1 MSAEEIPPIPPDSD
15 KPAKSRQK
23 PRTLNGTTV
32 ISQRELRNNSGEILR
47 RAEAG
52 EVFTVTR
59 YGRPVVS
66 LQEYREKQ
74 LGLPVAKPATGTI
87 DDLLKIDPVEIGSW
101 DEIMKTLDELREDRF

>member
-1 MSAEEIPPIPPDSD
+1 MSTVKVSPTLTDD
-15 KPAKSRQK
+15 KPAKK
-23 PRTLNGTTV
+23 PRPKDRTLNGTTV

-66 LQEYREKQ
+66 LQEYAENQ
-74 LGLPVAKPATGTI
+74 GLKTAVPETGSLKHLLNIVPVEPSESIQDTI
-87 DDLLKIDPVEIGSW
+87 DF
-101 DEIMKTLDELREDRF
+101 LRSEGA